1 MFVLVTYDVPAERT
15 HIYRK
20 LLRKRLEHLQQSV
33 FYGDITEGQLVGI
46 KQDIKSELIDEDSIY
61 IFRSGG
67 LSCGSTHC
75 LRCWRRPRESICIV
89 VFRRP
94 RDGRVWPELEVD
106 EVLNHRPRI

>member
-46 KQDIKSELIDEDSIY
+46 KQEIESVLIEEDSVY
-61 IFRSGG
+61 IFEADVSAAVHHTVLGD
-67 LSCGSTHC
+67 SDEPGSRFT
-75 LRCWRRPRESICIV
+75 
-89 VFRRP
+89 
-94 RDGRVWPELEVD
+94 
-106 EVLNHRPRI
+106 

>member
-46 KQDIKSELIDEDSIY
+46 KQEIEGVLINEDSVY
-61 IFRSGG
+61 VFEADVAATVRCTVLGAG
-67 LSCGSTHC
+67 EEPGSKFT
-75 LRCWRRPRESICIV
+75 
-89 VFRRP
+89 
-94 RDGRVWPELEVD
+94 
-106 EVLNHRPRI
+106 

>member
-46 KQDIKSELIDEDSIY
+46 KQDLKSELIEEDSIY
-61 IFRSGG
+61 IFQADVSAAVEYTVLGAG
-67 LSCGSTHC
+67 DEPGVDLPDFPSTPQCLS
-75 LRCWRRPRESICIV
+75 
-89 VFRRP
+89 
-94 RDGRVWPELEVD
+94 
-106 EVLNHRPRI
+106 RIRG